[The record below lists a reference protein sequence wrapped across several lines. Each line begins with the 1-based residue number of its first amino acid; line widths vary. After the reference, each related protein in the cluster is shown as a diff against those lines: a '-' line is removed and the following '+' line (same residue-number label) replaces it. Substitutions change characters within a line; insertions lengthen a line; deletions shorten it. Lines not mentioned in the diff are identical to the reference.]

1 MGNVRLWVDDVRP
14 SPEGWMWVKSVDD
27 ALRVLQTSTVVEASL
42 DHDLGDYAIHGGD
55 GYRIVDW
62 MAENN
67 IWPAEGVHVHSAN
80 PVGRERIQGVVERYG
95 PY

>member
-1 MGNVRLWVDDVRP
+1 MENVRLWVDDVRP
-14 SPEGWMWVKSVDD
+14 APEGWLWVKSVND
-27 ALRVLQTSTVVEASL
+27 ALRVLQVSTVLEASL
-42 DHDLGDYAIHGGD
+42 DHDLGDYAVDGGD

-67 IWPAEGVHVHSAN
+67 VWPTEGVHVHSAN
-80 PVGRERIQGVVERYG
+80 PVGRQRIQGVVERYG